1 MSKIIVHKR
10 PELQTLLETDAF
22 SGSIYVTGEK
32 TTLVIEV
39 DDFNKTILIYD
50 KASNNI
56 IYKLGFPQKGY

>member
-10 PELQTLLETDAF
+10 PELQTLLETDEF

-39 DDFNKTILIYD
+39 NNFDKTILIYD
-50 KASNNI
+50 KTSSKI
-56 IYKLGFPQKGY
+56 IYELGFPQKVY